1 MLCYKKRAPP
11 PKIHQVRQNNFLRR
25 RTRFS
30 RCSSFNRLTRRRA
43 STSPR
48 AARPPRGTVTRS
60 GSLERARSRGQP
72 SELERWG
79 RAKGHPRWT
88 KRTPRPS
95 AAIFASRLVELLSQ
109 TDEDHRAKIPGQCGG
124 ERQPSRAGPSV
135 GRSATSAAEQLAIA
149 QSCDQRGNNP
159 PTQRGLLS
167 TLTSTP
173 QLTEKKT
180 PQATVLVFSR
190 AEVEARASFAFTRR
204 SIEGTPLSRNQRCA
218 FVHTITASP
227 EEFLSRTIQH
237 YVSPSSRIAIR
248 FFTGAGKKKIAETL
262 QSFELRRAV
271 VDGFA
276 LLRFVVAAF
285 F

>member
-11 PKIHQVRQNNFLRR
+11 PKIHHLRQNNFLRR

-109 TDEDHRAKIPGQCGG
+109 TDEDHRAKIPGQRGG

-173 QLTEKKT
+173 QL
-180 PQATVLVFSR
+180 
-190 AEVEARASFAFTRR
+190 
-204 SIEGTPLSRNQRCA
+204 
-218 FVHTITASP
+218 
-227 EEFLSRTIQH
+227 
-237 YVSPSSRIAIR
+237 
-248 FFTGAGKKKIAETL
+248 
-262 QSFELRRAV
+262 
-271 VDGFA
+271 
-276 LLRFVVAAF
+276 
-285 F
+285 

>member
-1 MLCYKKRAPP
+1 MSDTSGRDRDDEAGAWAGVYIFGDDDAGALGSVGGRFRCPSG
-11 PKIHQVRQNNFLRR
+11 

-30 RCSSFNRLTRRRA
+30 VFSFQSLDAPPR

-48 AARPPRGTVTRS
+48 AARSSRERVTRS
-60 GSLERARSRGQP
+60 VIRRDRSRSTADGTK
-72 SELERWG
+72 ERWG

-95 AAIFASRLVELLSQ
+95 AAIFASRLVELLSR

-173 QLTEKKT
+173 QLTKIVNHRLT
-180 PQATVLVFSR
+180 VFSR
-190 AEVEARASFAFTRR
+190 DVRGRGRSAVAKPTVCFRTHHHNITGRISFT
-204 SIEGTPLSRNQRCA
+204 
-218 FVHTITASP
+218 
-227 EEFLSRTIQH
+227 
-237 YVSPSSRIAIR
+237 Y
-248 FFTGAGKKKIAETL
+248 
-262 QSFELRRAV
+262 
-271 VDGFA
+271 
-276 LLRFVVAAF
+276 
-285 F
+285 

>member
-11 PKIHQVRQNNFLRR
+11 PKIHHLRQNNFLRR

-109 TDEDHRAKIPGQCGG
+109 TDEDHRAKIPGQRGG

-173 QLTEKKT
+173 QLT
-180 PQATVLVFSR
+180 
-190 AEVEARASFAFTRR
+190 
-204 SIEGTPLSRNQRCA
+204 
-218 FVHTITASP
+218 
-227 EEFLSRTIQH
+227 
-237 YVSPSSRIAIR
+237 
-248 FFTGAGKKKIAETL
+248 KKKPHRLLYGI
-262 QSFELRRAV
+262 
-271 VDGFA
+271 FA
-276 LLRFVVAAF
+276 RGG
-285 F
+285 